1 MKGLVAAAAA
11 AACLLGLPAIA
22 QAAEPPPGSAMSTNL
37 EYLARVPDAAGI
49 TEGKFDRVRGT
60 DVMVI
65 TGRFG
70 FKTYDVSDPADPE
83 PLDAYLPP
91 ELAANGYWQN
101 EDMELDTRRKLI
113 IGALDPRHNELAP
126 TDCTGANS
134 DKIANPKCKSG
145 FYVISYADPANL
157 RQVGDFVAMPSGHTS
172 SCIQDCRYIW
182 TGGPARTNNPA
193 LAWLGPIYASGSGD
207 EPARRRRPADL
218 GHRPAQ
224 PERPEGVRRARRP
237 VAQRRLH
244 RLLARR
250 RRGRPG
256 HRLGQRPRRRP
267 RLRHERPAPRPV
279 PEPGPPGDAVRPD
292 PRRRRRRRRDRAAR
306 DADAQ
311 LGPPD
316 RRVRQGLRDQEG
328 QRPGRDGGG
337 LHDAVRDERQ
347 DRPLRP
353 HRLVGRRAR
362 AALDAR
368 AAVPDEGAGHVPP
381 VHRHAGD
388 REPGRR
394 LLGALLRDRG
404 ADARRRLVRPGPA
417 PDRHLGRAPRAAGR
431 LLPRDRHRHGQ
442 PVLELVGHGVPQRP
456 QARATSSTCST

>member
-70 FKTYDVSDPADPE
+70 FKTYDVSDPADPQ

-113 IGALDPRHNELAP
+113 IGALDPRHTELAP
-126 TDCTGANS
+126 TDCTGQRRARS
-134 DKIANPKCKSG
+134 PIRSARAAS
-145 FYVISYADPANL
+145 
-157 RQVGDFVAMPSGHTS
+157 TS
-172 SCIQDCRYIW
+172 SPTPTRRTCARSATSSRCRPA
-182 TGGPARTNNPA
+182 TRRAASRTAATSGPAARRGANNQPRSA
-193 LAWLGPIYASGSGD
+193 RPRPDRRLGSGD

-224 PERPEGVRRARRP
+224 PDDPKVSDEP
-237 VAQRRLH
+237 VDLWRNDGYTDYSHDVDEDDA
-244 RLLARR
+244 
-250 RRGRPG
+250 G

-292 PRRRRRRRRDRAAR
+292 PRRRRRRRRHRAAR

-316 RRVRQGLRDQEG
+316 RRLRQGLRDQEG
-328 QRPGRDGGG
+328 QRP
-337 LHDAVRDERQ
+337 
-347 DRPLRP
+347 
-353 HRLVGRRAR
+353 RRAPRRTSRRRAAR
-362 AALDAR
+362 AAR
-368 AAVPDEGAGHVPP
+368 SSSPTSPT
-381 VHRHAGD
+381 
-388 REPGRR
+388 
-394 LLGALLRDRG
+394 RG
-404 ADARRRLVRPGPA
+404 AASPRSARRSRSRTG
-417 PDRHLGRAPRAAGR
+417 
-431 LLPRDRHRHGQ
+431 
-442 PVLELVGHGVPQRP
+442 
-456 QARATSSTCST
+456 

>member
-11 AACLLGLPAIA
+11 AACLLALPAIA

-126 TDCTGANS
+126 TDCTGTNS
-134 DKIANPKCKSG
+134 DKIANPSARAA
-145 FYVISYADPANL
+145 S
-157 RQVGDFVAMPSGHTS
+157 TS
-172 SCIQDCRYIW
+172 SPTPTRRTCARSATSSRCRPA
-182 TGGPARTNNPA
+182 TRRAASRTAATSGPADRRARQPRA
-193 LAWLGPIYASGSGD
+193 RLARPDLRLGSGD

-224 PERPEGVRRARRP
+224 PERPGGVRRADRP

-316 RRVRQGLRDQEG
+316 RRLRQGLRGQEG
-328 QRPGRDGGG
+328 QRPRRDGGG
-337 LHDAVRDERQ
+337 LHDAVR
-347 DRPLRP
+347 
-353 HRLVGRRAR
+353 AR
-362 AALDAR
+362 AAR
-368 AAVPDEGAGHVPP
+368 SSSPTSPT
-381 VHRHAGD
+381 
-388 REPGRR
+388 
-394 LLGALLRDRG
+394 RG
-404 ADARRRLVRPGPA
+404 AASPRSARRWRSRTG
-417 PDRHLGRAPRAAGR
+417 
-431 LLPRDRHRHGQ
+431 
-442 PVLELVGHGVPQRP
+442 
-456 QARATSSTCST
+456 